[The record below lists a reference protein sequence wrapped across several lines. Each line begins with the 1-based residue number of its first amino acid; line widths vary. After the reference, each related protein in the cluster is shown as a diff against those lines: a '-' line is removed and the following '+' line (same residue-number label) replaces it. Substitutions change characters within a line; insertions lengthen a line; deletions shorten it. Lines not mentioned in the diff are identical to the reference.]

1 MLFLNS
7 NPTNGTLH
15 LNAPTDTTRSNWIAL
30 YDANC
35 TDLIDSVTVP
45 SLAPDMSYARIA
57 VDGGTWV
64 IRSREK
70 VTPGIDNSFKT
81 AESKISKWKR
91 EDPHGLALSFLSMGF
106 VFSCLALL
114 YVFFR
119 LSGTYMEQKMRIKA
133 ATENPPS
140 LMALQKAGQI
150 MADTGHKTNVI
161 LKDGLKTKGID
172 KEIYVALI
180 AMALKEYLE
189 DVHDVESDIITIKG
203 KHTNWNNLTRL
214 HTMAKYQYRVQ
225 GIDYNVDI
233 VSVEGNIA
241 KVSVNGIDFEVEM
254 MKPAKTVKK
263 TVVVAVPKPTGP
275 ALTDVVTDMKRDT
288 GVRTASPASGTPVLA
303 PLPGTITAVNV
314 KLGQHVSKGETV
326 VVLEAMKMQN
336 NIEAEVDG
344 VVTSIPVSQGESVME
359 GNVLVTIG

>member
-1 MLFLNS
+1 
-7 NPTNGTLH
+7 
-15 LNAPTDTTRSNWIAL
+15 
-30 YDANC
+30 
-35 TDLIDSVTVP
+35 
-45 SLAPDMSYARIA
+45 MSYARIA

-91 EDPHGLALSFLSMGF
+91 EDPHGLALSFLSMGI

-133 ATENPPS
+133 ATEKHPS

-189 DVHDVESDIITIKG
+189 DVHDVEK
-203 KHTNWNNLTRL
+203 
-214 HTMAKYQYRVQ
+214 
-225 GIDYNVDI
+225 
-233 VSVEGNIA
+233 
-241 KVSVNGIDFEVEM
+241 
-254 MKPAKTVKK
+254 
-263 TVVVAVPKPTGP
+263 
-275 ALTDVVTDMKRDT
+275 
-288 GVRTASPASGTPVLA
+288 
-303 PLPGTITAVNV
+303 
-314 KLGQHVSKGETV
+314 
-326 VVLEAMKMQN
+326 
-336 NIEAEVDG
+336 
-344 VVTSIPVSQGESVME
+344 
-359 GNVLVTIG
+359 

>member
-1 MLFLNS
+1 M
-7 NPTNGTLH
+7 
-15 LNAPTDTTRSNWIAL
+15 

-91 EDPHGLALSFLSMGF
+91 EDPHGLALSFLSMGI

-133 ATENPPS
+133 ATEKHPS

-180 AMALKEYLE
+180 AMELKEYLE

-203 KHTNWNNLTRL
+203 KHTNWNNLTR
-214 HTMAKYQYRVQ
+214 
-225 GIDYNVDI
+225 
-233 VSVEGNIA
+233 
-241 KVSVNGIDFEVEM
+241 
-254 MKPAKTVKK
+254 
-263 TVVVAVPKPTGP
+263 
-275 ALTDVVTDMKRDT
+275 
-288 GVRTASPASGTPVLA
+288 
-303 PLPGTITAVNV
+303 
-314 KLGQHVSKGETV
+314 
-326 VVLEAMKMQN
+326 
-336 NIEAEVDG
+336 
-344 VVTSIPVSQGESVME
+344 
-359 GNVLVTIG
+359 